1 MAGLSQNAI
10 MEYVMKQPGSRP
22 LSRQT
27 GSVGY
32 DLAACNALKIP
43 GNGFS
48 LVNTG
53 LQLVIPEG
61 HVGQVCS
68 RSGLAANHGITA
80 QAGVIDPN
88 YRGEIKVRTRG
99 HVTLH
104 FAVSVG
110 LSICYISDLRADLL
124 YCSYPN
130 VSDWISVYP
139 ALFFFRCCCSITVPR
154 RTKSRLVNELR
165 RSFSPRL
172 PHSK

>member
-110 LSICYISDLRADLL
+110 LSICYIFDLRADLL

-139 ALFFFRCCCSITVPR
+139 ALFFFLGAAVQSLFHAV
-154 RTKSRLVNELR
+154 
-165 RSFSPRL
+165 RSPGW
-172 PHSK
+172 